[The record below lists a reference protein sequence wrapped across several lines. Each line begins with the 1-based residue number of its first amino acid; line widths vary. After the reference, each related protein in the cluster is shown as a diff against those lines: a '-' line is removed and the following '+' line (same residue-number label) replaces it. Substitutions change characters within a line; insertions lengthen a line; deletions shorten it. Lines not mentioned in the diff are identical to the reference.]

1 MNEKPEPRKTE
12 EWTTFQRI
20 LPILIGAVF
29 MILGL
34 FILLISALNYVEFV
48 EYQRWGYFVWSAVL
62 ILFGLFILILRF
74 KILPGVRIPE

>member
-20 LPILIGAVF
+20 FPILIGAVF
-29 MILGL
+29 VILGL
-34 FILLISALNYVEFV
+34 FILLISALNLVQFI
-48 EYQRWGYFVWSAVL
+48 EYQKVGYYIWSAVL